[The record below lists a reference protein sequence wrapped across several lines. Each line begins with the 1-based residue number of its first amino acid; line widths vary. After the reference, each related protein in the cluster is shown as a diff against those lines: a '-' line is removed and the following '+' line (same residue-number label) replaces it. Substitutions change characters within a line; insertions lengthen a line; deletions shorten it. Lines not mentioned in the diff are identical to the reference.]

1 MATTKTELVEIKP
14 IETETVGK
22 EGIIMTGAEVKQ
34 LIISNGLRL
43 WQVADLWGLTDG
55 NFSRRL
61 RKPFNDDEVK
71 RVKAII
77 AQLKG

>member
-1 MATTKTELVEIKP
+1 MVGTKTNQKKPVE
-14 IETETVGK
+14 K
-22 EGIIMTGAEVKQ
+22 EGVIMTGAEIKQ
-34 LIISNGLRL
+34 LIISSGVRL

-61 RKPFNDDEVK
+61 RKPFNADEVE
-71 RVKAII
+71 RIKAII

>member
-1 MATTKTELVEIKP
+1 
-14 IETETVGK
+14 
-22 EGIIMTGAEVKQ
+22 MTGAEIKQ

-55 NFSRRL
+55 NFSKRL
-61 RKPFNDDEVK
+61 RKPFNDDEVQ
-71 RVKAII
+71 RIKAII